1 MSDCLGHFKSP
12 LKSDIIYGCSLTL
25 DTEDEVDADNG
36 VEVSEDVEDELLDDF
51 DKEVDTLTLT
61 LGLGSWSDSS
71 DSEFSFWLFKE
82 NGPKGILTNG
92 VVVDSLAVEGLGVFL
107 EVGMNW
113 LLVTLTWLS
122 TEVGILCFRFNLNPL
137 RFCPTKKLTQNI

>member
-1 MSDCLGHFKSP
+1 M
-12 LKSDIIYGCSLTL
+12 IINTL
-25 DTEDEVDADNG
+25 DTEDEVDADIG

-61 LGLGSWSDSS
+61 LGLGSWSEDSS
-71 DSEFSFWLFKE
+71 DSEFSEFWLFKE

-122 TEVGILCFRFNLNPL
+122 TEVGILCFKFHLKSSQILSHERNWL
-137 RFCPTKKLTQNI
+137 KII

>member
-1 MSDCLGHFKSP
+1 M
-12 LKSDIIYGCSLTL
+12 
-25 DTEDEVDADNG
+25 DTEDEVDADIG

-51 DKEVDTLTLT
+51 DNEVDTLTLT
-61 LGLGSWSDSS
+61 LGLGSWSEDSS
-71 DSEFSFWLFKE
+71 DSEFSEFWLFKE

-122 TEVGILCFRFNLNPL
+122 TEVGILCFKFYLNPL
-137 RFCPTKKLTQNI
+137 RFCPTKKLTQNYLEPKAE

>member
-1 MSDCLGHFKSP
+1 MGHFKSP

-25 DTEDEVDADNG
+25 DTEDEVDADIG
-36 VEVSEDVEDELLDDF
+36 VEVSEDAEDELLDDF
-51 DKEVDTLTLT
+51 DNDVDTLTLT
-61 LGLGSWSDSS
+61 LGLGSWSEDSS

-107 EVGMNW
+107 KVGMNW

-122 TEVGILCFRFNLNPL
+122 TEGRILCFKFYL
-137 RFCPTKKLTQNI
+137 KSSQI

>member
-1 MSDCLGHFKSP
+1 M
-12 LKSDIIYGCSLTL
+12 
-25 DTEDEVDADNG
+25 DTEDEVDADIG

-51 DKEVDTLTLT
+51 DNDVDTLTLT
-61 LGLGSWSDSS
+61 LGLGSSEDSS
-71 DSEFSFWLFKE
+71 DSEFSEFWLFKE

-122 TEVGILCFRFNLNPL
+122 TEVGILCFKFNLNPL
-137 RFCPTKKLTQNI
+137 IFCPTKKNWLKII

>member
-1 MSDCLGHFKSP
+1 M
-12 LKSDIIYGCSLTL
+12 
-25 DTEDEVDADNG
+25 DTEDEVDADIG

-61 LGLGSWSDSS
+61 LGLGSWSEDSS
-71 DSEFSFWLFKE
+71 DSEFSEFWLFKE

-122 TEVGILCFRFNLNPL
+122 TEVGILCFRFHLNPL
-137 RFCPTKKLTQNI
+137 RFCPSKKNWLKII

>member
-1 MSDCLGHFKSP
+1 M
-12 LKSDIIYGCSLTL
+12 
-25 DTEDEVDADNG
+25 DTEDEVDADIG

-51 DKEVDTLTLT
+51 DNDVDTLTLT
-61 LGLGSWSDSS
+61 LGLGSSEDSS

-122 TEVGILCFRFNLNPL
+122 TEVGILCFKFLSQSSQM
-137 RFCPTKKLTQNI
+137 CPTKKKKLTQNHLEPIVE

>member
-1 MSDCLGHFKSP
+1 MSDFRGD
-12 LKSDIIYGCSLTL
+12 LKWPKQSDIIYGCSLTL
-25 DTEDEVDADNG
+25 DTEDEVDVDIG

-61 LGLGSWSDSS
+61 LGLGSWSEDSS

-107 EVGMNW
+107 KVGMNW

-122 TEVGILCFRFNLNPL
+122 TEGRILCFKFYL
-137 RFCPTKKLTQNI
+137 KSSQI